1 VNALRRH
8 VAALPSLVKA
18 GFVVLGLGLLADAGY
33 HLAHVGRPM
42 PHEST
47 AALVIHGLV
56 AVGMVLALAGV
67 GQAAFGHR
75 TRIEGPDERRWR

>member
-1 VNALRRH
+1 
-8 VAALPSLVKA
+8 
-18 GFVVLGLGLLADAGY
+18 
-33 HLAHVGRPM
+33 M